1 MQNPNAQRTTGFQVR
16 EPAELLCFIMNA
28 LSGISRNKAK
38 AILAGG
44 GVTVNGRAQQRH
56 DWPLQPG
63 DHVEIKKRKPG
74 VALQSKFVKL
84 VYEDAFIIVVEKSVG
99 ILSMASS
106 ATFCASRM
114 PRLAARPSL
123 PSTPPVASSTWP

>member
-44 GVTVNGRAQQRH
+44 GVTVNGEKETDIRRAYTKDELTAGLLVKR
-56 DWPLQPG
+56 G
-63 DHVEIKKRKPG
+63 KKTFR
-74 VALQSKFVKL
+74 KFV
-84 VYEDAFIIVVEKSVG
+84 
-99 ILSMASS
+99 
-106 ATFCASRM
+106 
-114 PRLAARPSL
+114 LA
-123 PSTPPVASSTWP
+123 